1 MKIHIIAISFVL
13 FHGDLFKFCLR
24 WLNKDASRKFV
35 SIICSNQ
42 SRQALNSHE
51 KLIKVLMYKKI
62 KLDQINISLNFYKGK
77 RKTFFQKRKFSQI
90 KKYKTFSQEKNC
102 TFVRNFCYNY

>member
-1 MKIHIIAISFVL
+1 
-13 FHGDLFKFCLR
+13 
-24 WLNKDASRKFV
+24 
-35 SIICSNQ
+35 
-42 SRQALNSHE
+42 
-51 KLIKVLMYKKI
+51 MYKKI

-102 TFVRNFCYNY
+102 TFVRNFCYNYYDQIESIKKVRKDKQSANYIFVHEKDEVKEQIVSSSER